1 MSEVQGRKV
10 LRVPTEIDVDNKWE
24 KLTVKD
30 GFTII
35 ISIAVGFVLSFLFPS
50 MIRIV
55 VVILFGAGTWLAVYP
70 NGEVHG
76 KKNYQ
81 VMLTILR
88 KKRVVWQKEDRDEIA
103 ERREQEHE
111 I

>member
-1 MSEVQGRKV
+1 MSEAQGRKS

-24 KLTVKD
+24 TLTVKD

-50 MIRIV
+50 MIRIAV
-55 VVILFGAGTWLAVYP
+55 VVLFAVGTWLAVYP
-70 NGEVHG
+70 NKDVHG
-76 KKNYQ
+76 KKNYH

-88 KKRVVWQKEDRDEIA
+88 KRRVVWQKEDRDEIA
-103 ERREQEHE
+103 ERMTTEHE